1 MLQRFKSKSIKRS
14 LIIGIASIHA
24 VLMSIL
30 VFDLVHRERAFLLSE
45 SKGAA
50 IGITRTLAVSS
61 INDVLSNDLIGLEEI
76 MTAQSNQS
84 NFNFGMILDKNG
96 KVLAYHNVQN
106 PTKNR
111 TGQYVSIDPLSAPSS
126 ARDVVI
132 FADRPE
138 VIDIATPIYVNKEH
152 IGWVRVQSSRQNIT
166 DSLQNLTYEGLTYA
180 LFAILI
186 GTLFAWFMGRKLTRD
201 IYQLV
206 DTTQKIRAGER
217 NISLNLNR
225 QDELQTLAENF
236 QSMLSSL
243 NEKESELFTEKERAE
258 VTLKSIGDGVITTNQ
273 AGEIT
278 YINPVSEHLTGW
290 SNQAA
295 TGQPIQNVFKIY
307 NETTMEPAVNPALKS
322 MTTRQIIAL
331 ANHTILINH
340 AGESIS
346 IEDSGAPI
354 IDRQGQI
361 IGSVLVFHDATEA
374 KKLRSKLTW
383 QATHD
388 SLTGLHNRTAFE
400 SHLEELIEDAAH
412 LPNSQHCLLY
422 IDLDQFKVVNDTAGH
437 NAGDELLKLVAL
449 CIKDQIRDNDLL
461 ARIGGDEFSIL
472 LKNCNLEAA
481 IIIAEKVRYQID
493 ASRFIWEDK
502 VFNIGT
508 SIGIAKIEG
517 LTNKAMIMSQADIAC
532 YLAKDTGRNRINVYL
547 ADDKS
552 VEKTYNQL
560 DWVGKIK
567 LGIEQKQFR
576 LYAQEIT
583 PLQEA
588 QAHKSYEIL
597 VRLKKADGTIIFPDA
612 FLPAAERF
620 NLMAAL
626 DIYIVE
632 HAIEWLKHHS
642 EKIERLNINIAG
654 QSLEKE
660 DFNNRL
666 LELLA
671 ENETINH
678 KICFELTETTA
689 ITHMSSSISFLNSI
703 KSHGCQLALDDF
715 GSGFASFTW
724 LKTLPVD
731 FVKIDGAFVLD
742 VLSDKVDAAMV
753 RALHQVSQEMNIK
766 SIAEFV
772 ENQATADWLQTVGIE
787 YAQGYHFHKPTP
799 IEDLF
804 KAS

>member
-1 MLQRFKSKSIKRS
+1 MFQRFKSKSIKHS
-14 LIIGIASIHA
+14 LIIGIAGIHA
-24 VLMSIL
+24 VLMSIF
-30 VFDLVHRERAFLLSE
+30 VFDLVQREKAFLLNE
-45 SKGAA
+45 SKDAA
-50 IGITRTLAVSS
+50 IGITKTLAVNS
-61 INDVLSNDLIGLEEI
+61 INGVLSNDLIGLEEI
-76 MTAQSNQS
+76 ITAQSHQS

-96 KVLAYHNVQN
+96 QVLAYHNVES
-106 PTKNR
+106 PAERKP
-111 TGQYVSIDPLSAPSS
+111 GQYISIDTLSVPHSS
-126 ARDVVI
+126 KDVVI
-132 FADRPE
+132 FFDSSK
-138 VIDIATPIYVNKEH
+138 VIDTASPIFVNKAH
-152 IGWVRVQSSRQNIT
+152 IGWVRVQNSRQNIA
-166 DSLQNLTYEGLTYA
+166 DSLQYLTYEGLFYA
-180 LFAILI
+180 LFAIFI
-186 GTLFAWFMGRKLTRD
+186 GTLFAWFMGRQLTRD

-206 DTTQKIRAGER
+206 DTTQRVRSGER

-236 QSMLSSL
+236 QSMLSNL
-243 NEKESELFTEKERAE
+243 NEKESELFSEKERAE
-258 VTLKSIGDGVITTNQ
+258 VTLKSIGDGVITTNR

-278 YINPVSEHLTGW
+278 YLNPVSEHLTGW
-290 SNQAA
+290 SNEAA
-295 TGQPIQNVFKIY
+295 TGQQIEKVFKIY
-307 NETTMEPAVNPALKS
+307 HEITMEPATNPALKS
-322 MTTRQIIAL
+322 METGQILAL

-354 IDRQGQI
+354 IDRQGEI

-388 SLTGLHNRTAFE
+388 SLTGLRNRTAFE
-400 SHLEELIEDAAH
+400 NHLEELIEEAAH
-412 LPNSQHCLLY
+412 FPNSQHCLLY

-437 NAGDELLKLVAL
+437 TAGDELLKQVAL
-449 CIKDQIRDNDLL
+449 CIKEQIRDNDLL

-472 LKNCNLEAA
+472 LKNCNIEAA
-481 IIIAEKVRYQID
+481 MIIAEKIRRHVD
-493 ASRFIWEDK
+493 AFRFIWEEK

-517 LTNKAMIMSQADIAC
+517 LTNKATIMSQADIAC
-532 YLAKDTGRNRINVYL
+532 YLAKDNGRNRINVYL

-552 VEKTYNQL
+552 VEKTYNQFG
-560 DWVGKIK
+560 WVGKIK
-567 LGIEQKQFR
+567 FGIEHKQFR
-576 LYAQEIT
+576 LYAQEIV
-583 PLQEA
+583 PLQ
-588 QAHKSYEIL
+588 QNQTYKSYEIL
-597 VRLKKADGTIIFPDA
+597 VRLKDAEGNIVFPDS

-620 NLMAAL
+620 NLMAGL

-654 QSLEKE
+654 QSLENE
-660 DFNNRL
+660 AFNNRL
-666 LELLA
+666 LELLS
-671 ENETINH
+671 ENGAINH

-703 KSHGCQLALDDF
+703 KNHGCQLALDDF

-753 RALHQVSQEMNIK
+753 RALHQVSQEMQIQ

-772 ENQATADWLQTVGIE
+772 ENQETADWLQKVGIE

-804 KAS
+804 KA